1 MEKVDGSG
9 PRSGSLLLRVPLDLE
24 AWVEARKV
32 DDDDDDDDEEEEEEE
47 KEEAEL
53 EESASNVGQTLVW

>member
-32 DDDDDDDDEEEEEEE
+32 EDDDDDDDDDDDEEE

>member
-24 AWVEARKV
+24 EWVEARKV